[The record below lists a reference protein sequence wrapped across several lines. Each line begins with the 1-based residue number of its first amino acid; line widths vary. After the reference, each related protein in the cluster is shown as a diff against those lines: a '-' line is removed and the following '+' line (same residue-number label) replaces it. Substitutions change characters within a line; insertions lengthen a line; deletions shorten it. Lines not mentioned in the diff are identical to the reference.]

1 MASTDKS
8 RLAQITPAL
17 RLARSTPAKGKKPGG
32 PAVAFLP
39 DADEIERRPLPW
51 MARATLYILLALLAS
66 FLTWASLSD
75 VDKVVVASG
84 RLVTPLPNI
93 VVPPLETA
101 IIQRLDVRVGQVVK
115 KGDRLATLDP
125 TFTGADES
133 QLRTRLRS
141 LDAQIARLQAEL
153 TGQALFEPT
162 QTEPDYRLQAQLFT
176 ERQANYRAQLTRME
190 ENLGRLQASQ
200 ETLRADQLSLKA
212 RIEPLR
218 EMETMQEN
226 LLAKQVGAKVMLL
239 DARQRRMEVERDLQ
253 LARNHEQELKRELAA
268 TEAEKTAF
276 EKGWRE
282 KTMQDLLATERERD
296 GINEQLQKAAKRSQL
311 VTLVSPTDAV
321 VLDIAKLS
329 QGSVVAAAEKLFTL
343 VPLNATLEAEVQ
355 IDSLDVGYVQPGAVA
370 HLKLAA
376 YPFQRH
382 GTLDGTVRT
391 ISEDAFR
398 RDSSLGPG
406 LDAYYLSRIDFGDAR
421 LKQMTEQARLL
432 PGMTV
437 TAEIAVGKRSVIS
450 YLLWPL
456 TKALDES
463 IREP

>member
-1 MASTDKS
+1 MASTDQS
-8 RLAQITPAL
+8 RLARITPAYV
-17 RLARSTPAKGKKPGG
+17 ARSTGKGQKPDGT
-32 PAVAFLP
+32 AVAFLP

-66 FLTWASLSD
+66 FLTWASLSE

-93 VVPPLETA
+93 VVQPLETA

-125 TFTGADES
+125 TFTGADEA

-141 LDAQIARLQAEL
+141 LDAQIARIQAEL
-153 TGQALFEPT
+153 TGQARFEPT
-162 QTEPDYRLQAQLFT
+162 QTEADYLLQAQMFT

-253 LARNHEQELKRELAA
+253 LAKNHEQELKRELAA

-282 KTMQDLLATERERD
+282 KTMEDLLTTERERD

-311 VTLVSPTDAV
+311 VTLLSPTDAV

-355 IDSLDVGYVQPGAVA
+355 IDSLDVGYVQPGDVA

-406 LDAYYLSRIDFGDAR
+406 LDAYYLSRIDFGDSR
-421 LKQMTEQARLL
+421 LKNMTEQARLL